1 MNKIIENNKAE
12 LKALCKKYH
21 VQALEVFGSVTH
33 ADFDTGTSD
42 IDFMVEFTPKGIENY
57 ADNYFGLLD
66 DLQQLFKHSIDL
78 VVRSSIT
85 NPYFLESIE
94 KNVEAFYAAWI

>member
-1 MNKIIENNKAE
+1 MNKIIKNNKAE
-12 LKALCKKYH
+12 LKALCKKYQ

-33 ADFDTGTSD
+33 ADFDAANSD

-66 DLQQLFKHSIDL
+66 GLQQLLNHSIDL

-94 KNVEAFYAAWI
+94 KDAATLYAA